1 MQEEMMQEE
10 VLQEDA
16 LDTEKGKYMT
26 FKTNGE
32 YYGVALKYVVE
43 IVGIQKITAIPEVE
57 DYIKGL
63 INLRGKIIPVIDVR
77 VRFRQEPFEYNDRTC
92 IIIINVNGT
101 LVGLIVETIAEVVNI
116 DDSEIVPPPTLNP
129 KNVKNQYVYG
139 LGKVGDSVKML
150 LDPEKLIKD
159 EELNFLEEVA
169 NEASDEAEN
178 STESNAQESE
188 E

>member
-1 MQEEMMQEE
+1 MREEMIQEEM
-10 VLQEDA
+10 LQDDA

-26 FKTNGE
+26 FKNLGE
-32 YYGVALKYVVE
+32 YYGVALKNVVE

-92 IIIINVNGT
+92 IIIINVNDI
-101 LVGLIVETIAEVVNI
+101 LVGLIVETIAEVVEI

-129 KNVKNQYVYG
+129 KNVRNQYVYG

-150 LDPEKLIKD
+150 LDPDKLIKD
-159 EELNFLEEVA
+159 DELNFLEEVVNDA
-169 NEASDEAEN
+169 ENEAEE
-178 STESNAQESE
+178 NAQESE

>member
-1 MQEEMMQEE
+1 MQEEMIQEE
-10 VLQEDA
+10 MLQDDA

-26 FKTNGE
+26 FKNLGE
-32 YYGVALKYVVE
+32 YYGVALKNVVE

-92 IIIINVNGT
+92 IIIINVNDI
-101 LVGLIVETIAEVVNI
+101 LVGLIVETIAEVVEI

-129 KNVKNQYVYG
+129 KNVRNQYVYG

-150 LDPEKLIKD
+150 LDPDKLIKD
-159 EELNFLEEVA
+159 DELNFLEEVVNDA
-169 NEASDEAEN
+169 ENEAEEN
-178 STESNAQESE
+178 VQESE

>member
-1 MQEEMMQEE
+1 MRVQEEIIQEEMQEED
-10 VLQEDA
+10 VLS
-16 LDTEKGKYMT
+16 TEKGKFMT
-26 FKTNGE
+26 FKTCGE
-32 YYGVALKYVVE
+32 YYGIELKYVVE

-92 IIIINVNGT
+92 IVIINVNDVV
-101 LVGLIVETIAEVVNI
+101 VGLIVETIAEVVEI
-116 DDSEIVPPPTLNP
+116 SDDNIVPPPTLNP
-129 KNVKNQYVYG
+129 KNVKNQYIYG

-150 LDPEKLIKD
+150 LDPNKLIKD

-169 NEASDEAEN
+169 NQAEN
-178 STESNAQESE
+178 EEETAEESE

>member
-1 MQEEMMQEE
+1 MQEEMIQEE
-10 VLQEDA
+10 MLEEDI

-32 YYGVALKYVVE
+32 YYGIALKYVVE
-43 IVGIQKITAIPEVE
+43 IVGMQTLTAIPEVE

-92 IIIINVNGT
+92 IIIINIEDT
-101 LVGLIVETIAEVVNI
+101 TVGLIVETIAEVVEI
-116 DDSEIVPPPTLNP
+116 DDANIVPPPTLNP
-129 KNVKNQYVYG
+129 KHIRNQYVYG
-139 LGKVGDSVKML
+139 VGKVGDAVKML
-150 LDPEKLIKD
+150 LDPSKLIKD
-159 EELNFLEEVA
+159 EELAFLEDAANQAEEVG
-169 NEASDEAEN
+169 EEKE
-178 STESNAQESE
+178 ESE

>member
-1 MQEEMMQEE
+1 MQEE
-10 VLQEDA
+10 VVQEQV

-26 FKTNGE
+26 FKNLGE
-32 YYGVALKYVVE
+32 YYGISLKYVVE

-57 DYIKGL
+57 GYIKGL

-77 VRFRQEPFEYNDRTC
+77 VRFKQEPFEYNDRTC
-92 IIIINVNGT
+92 IIIIRVNDV
-101 LVGLIVETIAEVVNI
+101 LVGLIVETIAEVVEI
-116 DDSEIVPPPTLNP
+116 EDAQIVPPPTLNP

-150 LDPEKLIKD
+150 LDPQKLIQD
-159 EELNFLEEVA
+159 EELNYLDDMASQAQEE
-169 NEASDEAEN
+169 E
-178 STESNAQESE
+178 TAQESE

>member
-1 MQEEMMQEE
+1 MREEMIQEEM
-10 VLQEDA
+10 LQDDA

-26 FKTNGE
+26 FKNMGE
-32 YYGVALKYVVE
+32 YYGVALKNVVE

-92 IIIINVNGT
+92 IIIINVNDI
-101 LVGLIVETIAEVVNI
+101 LVGLIVETIAEVVEI

-129 KNVKNQYVYG
+129 KNVRNQYVYG

-150 LDPEKLIKD
+150 LDPDKLIKD
-159 EELNFLEEVA
+159 DELNFLEEVVNDA
-169 NEASDEAEN
+169 ENEAEE
-178 STESNAQESE
+178 NAQESE

>member
-1 MQEEMMQEE
+1 MIQEEM
-10 VLQEDA
+10 LQDDA

-26 FKTNGE
+26 FKNMGE
-32 YYGVALKYVVE
+32 YYGVALKNVVE

-92 IIIINVNGT
+92 IIIINVNDI
-101 LVGLIVETIAEVVNI
+101 LVGLIVETIAEVVEI

-129 KNVKNQYVYG
+129 KNVRNQYVYG

-150 LDPEKLIKD
+150 LDPDKLIKD
-159 EELNFLEEVA
+159 DELNFLEEVVNDA
-169 NEASDEAEN
+169 ENEAEEN
-178 STESNAQESE
+178 VQESE